1 MVSQVPLFVLTR
13 LLSSLWVSRTG
24 SASDFCALQEA
35 LYKCIGTIQYNS
47 TLDYSSFL
55 EGVPL
60 IMWHNHFLCGL
71 RIIPIRDV
79 CRHFKKHFCNRRF
92 TPHTQPHLGVPNHR
106 SSHLVH
112 VTFLTVTLMQ
122 PWPYLSFCL
131 SLIWPLSFL
140 PAILRQLDSGL
151 PRIADQLHPLGR
163 LIDTL
168 PGRGSIGWP
177 WAKRACT

>member
-1 MVSQVPLFVLTR
+1 MSVQCLPRVFICKAGYNSNISPSLWNQLLPSTRSTLLTGQPSASIRTLKTALF
-13 LLSSLWVSRTG
+13 SSLWVSRTG

-60 IMWHNHFLCGL
+60 IMWPNHFLCGL

-122 PWPYLSFCL
+122 P
-131 SLIWPLSFL
+131 
-140 PAILRQLDSGL
+140 
-151 PRIADQLHPLGR
+151 
-163 LIDTL
+163 
-168 PGRGSIGWP
+168 
-177 WAKRACT
+177 